1 MDERGSIFC
10 NPSVFVGVLAPVRL
24 NPAVRGQRLRQTEH
38 ATSHGNALQVAGHAA
53 PILGS
58 KNSRSGDLREVGHAK
73 ASMLCSQELR
83 EITEVFDQFAKTS
96 KPGTC

>member
-1 MDERGSIFC
+1 
-10 NPSVFVGVLAPVRL
+10 
-24 NPAVRGQRLRQTEH
+24 
-38 ATSHGNALQVAGHAA
+38 
-53 PILGS
+53 
-58 KNSRSGDLREVGHAK
+58 LREVGHAN